1 MYKSLTTAVKD
12 CGIRVNS
19 IAPEP
24 IATPIYIKMD
34 LLQEIAETN
43 GYRLCISVA
52 TASLRNV

>member
-1 MYKSLTTAVKD
+1 MSVCSQLISVLKYLYKSLTTAVKD

-43 GYRLCISVA
+43 G
-52 TASLRNV
+52 

>member
-43 GYRLCISVA
+43 G
-52 TASLRNV
+52 